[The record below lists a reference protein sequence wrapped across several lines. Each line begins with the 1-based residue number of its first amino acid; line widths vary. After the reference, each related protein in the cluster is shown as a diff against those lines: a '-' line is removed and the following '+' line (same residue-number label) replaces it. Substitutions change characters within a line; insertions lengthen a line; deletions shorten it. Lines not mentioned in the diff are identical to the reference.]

1 MDGHQTLREFV
12 LELITDAQ
20 ARAAFELDPEGSLQA
35 AGLGDLTPAD
45 VQDVIPLVAD
55 LAPAQGLASPV
66 QFAQNLGLDTL
77 PTDGTAAV
85 GQLQQLADLLPVG
98 AHAANSDLN
107 FATLGAV
114 STAPALSALTGS
126 LFTPATL
133 STGTDATLGTGD
145 GTVGLT
151 SEHDVSGTLD
161 ADLTVPGLPGTGPLP
176 VGGDG
181 GLLQPVD
188 GALGGVLNGDTVT
201 SVVDGVG
208 DLPVL
213 GSVTGELDSVLGGV
227 GGLTGGPD
235 GTVDGS
241 GGVGGL
247 LDGALH
253 GTAGVTGDLGSTL
266 GVGHVTGDLGLNGDA
281 HAGTGV
287 LGLADGLL

>member
-1 MDGHQTLREFV
+1 MDGHQTLRDFV
-12 LELITDAQ
+12 LELITDSQ

-55 LAPAQGLASPV
+55 LAPAQAITSPV

-85 GQLQQLADLLPVG
+85 SQLQHLAELLPVG
-98 AHAANSDLN
+98 GHSANSDLN

-114 STAPALSALTGS
+114 STAPALSALGGG
-126 LFTPATL
+126 LFAPTVVG
-133 STGTDATLGTGD
+133 TGTGAAFGTGD

-161 ADLTVPGLPGTGPLP
+161 ADLTIPGLPATGPLP

-181 GLLQPVD
+181 GPLQPVE
-188 GALGGVLNGDTVT
+188 GTLGTVT
-201 SVVDGVG
+201 SVIDGVG

-213 GSVTGELDSVLGGV
+213 GSVTGELDSVLGGA
-227 GGLTGGPD
+227 GGLTGGLD
-235 GTVDGS
+235 GTLGGD

-247 LDGALH
+247 LDGTLH
-253 GTAGVTGDLGSTL
+253 ATTDVTGDLGSTL
-266 GVGHVTGDLGLNGDA
+266 GVGHITGDLGLSGDA
-281 HAGTGV
+281 HAGGTGV

>member
-55 LAPAQGLASPV
+55 LAPAQGLTSPV

-77 PTDGTAAV
+77 PADGTAAV
-85 GQLQQLADLLPVG
+85 NQLQQLADLLPVG
-98 AHAANSDLN
+98 THSVNSDLN

-114 STAPALSALTGS
+114 STAPVLSAVTGS

-133 STGTDATLGTGD
+133 STGADTTLSTGD
-145 GTVGLT
+145 GGVGLT

-161 ADLTVPGLPGTGPLP
+161 AGLTVPGLTGAGLLP
-176 VGGDG
+176 AGGDG

-188 GALGGVLNGDTVT
+188 GALGGVVDGTVG

-227 GGLTGGPD
+227 GGLTGSVD
-235 GTVDGS
+235 GTLDGS

-266 GVGHVTGDLGLNGDA
+266 GVGHVTGDLGLGGDA
-281 HAGTGV
+281 HAGGTGV